1 MKIRKATAF
10 LLALAAAASAMTM
23 PVAAADIFG
32 DIDADGD
39 VDAADAAWIL
49 QYAAYTGAGGKL
61 DLQGFVNGEDEPEQ
75 PGEVNGEDVLT
86 IVAADVETMS
96 CMAQLYQEEYPDANI
111 RIINPYDDD
120 AGTADLPTMIE
131 SGEDIDLYVTDA
143 YDALYCLNR
152 DTMSIPLSELGLT
165 EADYANAYPYA
176 LEMGKNSDGEL
187 RGAGWDIAPGGYCYN
202 TEIAKEYLGI
212 TTPVEMQEAVSSWDQ
227 FMETAEKLKT
237 AANGDITMTASLYG
251 VRYAYASENTQPWV
265 INDLLCTEKVESFY
279 TFAKELADHGYVDN
293 SVKAWT
299 PEWYETGKNGSTMG
313 YFFPS
318 WIVAEDSIL
327 ANEISNAG
335 NWAVVTGPQE
345 FYWGGSM
352 FCAAP
357 QCNTKEEAAR
367 FLKFCTVNA
376 DSMQKIA
383 ESTGTMVN
391 NQVAMQNII
400 ESGSHS
406 NSALGGQNEYEV
418 LHEVA
423 KGIDY
428 TAENAFE
435 HAVSLDEITI
445 RVLQD
450 NPEMTVSELVEE
462 FKKTALEELGIQ
474 SEAE

>member
-1 MKIRKATAF
+1 MKTRKVTAF

-23 PVAAADIFG
+23 PVSAADLFG

-61 DLQGFVNGEDEPEQ
+61 DLQGFVNGEPEPEQ

-86 IVAADVETMS
+86 IVATDVETMS
-96 CMAQLYQEEYPDANI
+96 CMVQLYQEEYPDANI
-111 RIINPYDDD
+111 NIVALNNYNGTG
-120 AGTADLPTMIE
+120 AGPADLPAMIE
-131 SGEDIDLYVTDA
+131 KGDVDLYVTDA
-143 YDALYCLNR
+143 YDALYYLNR
-152 DTMSIPLSELGLT
+152 DTLSMPLSELGLT

-176 LEMGKNSDGEL
+176 LEMGKNSNGEL

-212 TTPVEMQEAVSSWDQ
+212 STPEEMQDAVSSWDQ
-227 FMETAEKLKT
+227 FVETAEKLKT
-237 AANGDITMTASLYG
+237 ATNGDITMTASLYG
-251 VRYAYASENTQPWV
+251 VRFAYASENALPWV
-265 INDLLCTEKVESFY
+265 SNDLLCTEKVESFY
-279 TFAKELADHGYVDN
+279 TFAKELADHGYVDD

-313 YFFPS
+313 YFFPAWMVEEES
-318 WIVAEDSIL
+318 NL
-327 ANEISNAG
+327 AYEISNDG

-345 FYWGGSM
+345 FHWGGSM

-367 FLKFCTVNA
+367 FLRFCTVNA

-383 ESTGTMVN
+383 ETTKTMVN
-391 NQVAMQNII
+391 NQAAVQNII
-400 ESGSHS
+400 DNGSRT
-406 NSALGGQNEYEV
+406 NSVLGGQNEYEV
-418 LHEVA
+418 LHETA

-435 HAVSLDEITI
+435 YAVSLDEITI
-445 RVLQD
+445 RVLQN

-462 FKKTALEELGIQ
+462 FKRTALEELGVQ
-474 SEAE
+474 